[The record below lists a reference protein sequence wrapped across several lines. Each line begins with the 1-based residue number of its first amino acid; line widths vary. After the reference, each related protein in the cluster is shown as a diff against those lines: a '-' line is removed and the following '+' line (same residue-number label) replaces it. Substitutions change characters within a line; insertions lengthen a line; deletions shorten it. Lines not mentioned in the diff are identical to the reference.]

1 MARIVLITHTYDDFR
16 GRQFLLGNLARHWIQ
31 AGHDV
36 SVAAGLGDWP
46 PGDIAV
52 MHLDLSVVPAA
63 YREASRRYP
72 LVVNAAATDIR
83 KRHVSRHRVMPNDDG
98 WEGPVIV
105 KTDLNCRGMPEL
117 RAIDAFRREGKPSD
131 LASGPVV
138 TTQQPYPVLRSASE
152 VPDAVWN
159 NEGLVVERFLP
170 ERDARGYW
178 TRVWVFFGD
187 RERCSRYCGP
197 EPVIK
202 SAQIIAR
209 ETVPVPD
216 VLRAERERLG
226 FDYGKFDFVVVDG
239 KPALLDANRTPS
251 APPPSPEIDASNAH
265 LAGGLAAML
274 RTAQ

>member
-16 GRQFLLGNLARHWIQ
+16 RRKFLLGNLARHWIE
-31 AGHDV
+31 AGYDV
-36 SVAAGLGDWP
+36 SVSAGLGDWP

-63 YREASRRYP
+63 YLEASRRYP

-83 KRHVSRHRVMPNDDG
+83 KRRVSRHRVMPNDG
-98 WEGPVIV
+98 WQGPVII

-117 RAIDAFRREGKPSD
+117 RAIDAFRRDGRPPD
-131 LASGPVV
+131 LAPGPIV
-138 TTQQPYPVLRSASE
+138 TTRQPYPVLPSARE
-152 VPDAVWN
+152 VPDAIWS

-178 TRVWVFFGD
+178 MRVWVFFGD

-197 EPVIK
+197 EPVVK
-202 SAQIIAR
+202 NAQIIAR
-209 ETVPVPD
+209 ENVPVPEE
-216 VLRAERERLG
+216 LRAERARLG
-226 FDYGKFDFVVVDG
+226 FDYGKFDFVVNDG

-251 APPPSPEIDASNAH
+251 APPPSAEMDASNAH
-265 LAGGLAAML
+265 LAGGLAAMW
-274 RTAQ
+274 RTAR